1 MRQLT
6 LGVQLK
12 ERATFAS
19 FLTARNVEVVAHLRQ
34 LAADAPGGATWI
46 AGPHTAGK
54 SHLLQA
60 VCAAAPAGRRAAYLP
75 LESLLPFG
83 PGALDGADELDLAC
97 YDDVQCVA
105 GLEDWERRL
114 FSLWQRALERNT
126 TLLFAARE
134 TPARVDFDLADLK
147 SRLASSTVFAVRE
160 LNDEEQLQALD
171 LRAHL
176 RGFELPAETAR
187 YLQRRFPRD
196 MRTLCEVLDTLDDA
210 AFAAQRRL
218 TVPFIRAIVDAK
230 TPADA
235 KTRS

>member
-19 FLTARNVEVVAHLRQ
+19 FLTARNVELVAHLNNV
-34 LAADAPGGATWI
+34 AATTPPGATWL

-60 VCAAAPAGRRAAYLP
+60 VCAATPAGKRVAYLP
-75 LESLLPFG
+75 LEALLPFG
-83 PGALDGADELDLAC
+83 PGALDGADILAVAC
-97 YDDVQCVA
+97 YDDVQAIA
-105 GLEDWERRL
+105 GLADWEQRL
-114 FSLWQRALERNT
+114 FSLWQRELERGT

-134 TPARVDFDLADLK
+134 NPGQVAFDLADLK
-147 SRLASSTVFAVRE
+147 SRLASSVVFPVRE
-160 LNDEEQLQALD
+160 LNDEEQIEALN

-196 MRTLCEVLDTLDDA
+196 MRTLCEILDTLDDA
-210 AFAAQRRL
+210 SFAAQRRI
-218 TVPFIRAIVDAK
+218 TVPFIRDVIDGRVK
-230 TPADA
+230 L
-235 KTRS
+235 

>member
-19 FLTARNVEVVAHLRQ
+19 FLTARNQELVTHLKHVA
-34 LAADAPGGATWI
+34 AATPPGATWL

-60 VCAAAPAGRRAAYLP
+60 VCADVAPARRAAYLP
-75 LESLLPFG
+75 LETLLPFG
-83 PGALDGADELDLAC
+83 PGTLDGAEGLDVAC
-97 YDDVQCVA
+97 YDDIQAIA
-105 GLEDWERRL
+105 GLPEWERRV
-114 FSLWQRALERNT
+114 FALWLNAQERHT

-134 TPARVDFDLADLK
+134 NPAHVEFGLQDLK
-147 SRLASSTVFAVRE
+147 SRLASSAIFAVRE

-171 LRAHL
+171 LRAQL
-176 RGFELPAETAR
+176 RGFELPVETAR

-196 MRTLCEVLDTLDDA
+196 MRTLCEILDTLDDA
-210 AFAAQRRL
+210 AFVAQRRL
-218 TVPFIRAIVDAK
+218 TVPFIRAHLDRPV
-230 TPADA
+230 
-235 KTRS
+235 

>member
-19 FLTARNVEVVAHLRQ
+19 FLTARNQELVTHLQQ
-34 LAADAPGGATWI
+34 LAATTPGGATWL

-60 VCAAAPAGRRAAYLP
+60 VCAAVAPGRRAAYLP
-75 LESLLPFG
+75 LEALLPFG
-83 PGALDGADELDLAC
+83 PGTLDGAESLDVAC
-97 YDDVQCVA
+97 FDDVQVVA
-105 GLEDWERRL
+105 GLGDWERRL
-114 FSLWQRALERNT
+114 FSLWQAALERHG

-134 TPARVDFDLADLK
+134 TPAHVAFDLPDLK
-147 SRLASSTVFAVRE
+147 SRLGSSVIFAVRE
-160 LNDEEQLQALD
+160 LNDDEQLQALD
-171 LRAHL
+171 LRARL
-176 RGFELPAETAR
+176 RGIELPAETAR

-196 MRTLCEVLDTLDDA
+196 MRTLCEILDTLDDA

-218 TVPFIRAIVDAK
+218 TVPFIRAVIEG
-230 TPADA
+230 
-235 KTRS
+235 RSGN

>member
-1 MRQLT
+1 MRQLA

-19 FLTARNVEVVAHLRQ
+19 FLTARNAELVTHLHHVA
-34 LAADAPGGATWI
+34 AATPPGSTWI

-60 VCAAAPAGRRAAYLP
+60 VCAATPAGRRAAYLP

-83 PGALDGADELDLAC
+83 PAAIDGAEDLDVGC
-97 YDDVQCVA
+97 FDDVQCIA
-105 GLEDWERRL
+105 GLDDWEHKL
-114 FSLWQRALERNT
+114 FSVWQRSFERGA

-134 TPARVDFDLADLK
+134 SPSQVNFGLADLK

-160 LNDEEQLQALD
+160 LNDHEQLEALD
-171 LRAHL
+171 LRARL

-187 YLQRRFPRD
+187 YLQRRYPRD
-196 MRTLCEVLDTLDDA
+196 MRSLCEVLDTLDDA
-210 AFAAQRRL
+210 AFREQRRI
-218 TVPFIRAIVDAK
+218 TVPFIKQILDQKA
-230 TPADA
+230 
-235 KTRS
+235 

>member
-19 FLTARNVEVVAHLRQ
+19 FLTARNQELVTHLKHVA
-34 LAADAPGGATWI
+34 ASTPPGATWL

-60 VCAAAPAGRRAAYLP
+60 VCADVAPGPRAAYLP
-75 LESLLPFG
+75 LETLLPFG
-83 PGALDGADELDLAC
+83 PGTLDGAEALDVAC
-97 YDDVQCVA
+97 YDDIQAIA
-105 GLEDWERRL
+105 GLAEWERRL
-114 FSLWQRALERNT
+114 FALWLNAQERHT

-134 TPARVDFDLADLK
+134 NPAHVDFGLQDLK
-147 SRLASSTVFAVRE
+147 SRLASSAIFAVRE

-171 LRAHL
+171 LRAQL

-196 MRTLCEVLDTLDDA
+196 MRTLCEILDTLDDA
-210 AFAAQRRL
+210 AFVAQRRL
-218 TVPFIRAIVDAK
+218 TVPFIRAHLDRTA
-230 TPADA
+230 
-235 KTRS
+235 

>member
-1 MRQLT
+1 MRQLI

-19 FLTARNVEVVAHLRQ
+19 FLTGRNVELVAHLRNI
-34 LAADAPGGATWI
+34 AANAPPGATWI

-60 VCAAAPAGRRAAYLP
+60 VCAGTGPDKRAAYLP

-83 PGALDGADELDLAC
+83 PGSLDGADTLDVAC
-97 YDDVQCVA
+97 YDDVQSVA
-105 GLEDWERRL
+105 GLADWEQRL
-114 FSLWQRALERNT
+114 FSLWQRALERGN

-134 TPARVDFDLADLK
+134 NPAHVDFGLPDLK
-147 SRLASSTVFAVRE
+147 SRLASSAVFAVRE
-160 LNDEEQLQALD
+160 LNDEEQLEALY

-176 RGFELPAETAR
+176 RGFELPPETAR

-196 MRTLCEVLDTLDDA
+196 MRTLCEILDTLDDA
-210 AFAAQRRL
+210 AFEAQRRI
-218 TVPFIRAIVDAK
+218 TVPFIRDVVDRK
-230 TPADA
+230 
-235 KTRS
+235 

>member
-1 MRQLT
+1 MKQLT

-19 FLTARNVEVVAHLRQ
+19 FLVARNAELVTHLRQ
-34 LAADAPGGATWI
+34 VASATPAGATWI

-60 VCAAAPAGRRAAYLP
+60 VCAATAPGKRAAYLP

-83 PGALDGADELDLAC
+83 PAAIEGAEQLDVAC

-105 GLEDWERRL
+105 GLADWEQQL
-114 FSLWQRALERNT
+114 FSLWQRAQERGG

-134 TPARVDFDLADLK
+134 APAQVDFGLADLK
-147 SRLASSTVFAVRE
+147 SRLTSAAVFAVRE
-160 LNDEEQLQALD
+160 LNDEEQLQALE

-176 RGFELPAETAR
+176 RGFELPPETAR
-187 YLQRRFPRD
+187 YLQRRYPRD
-196 MRTLCEVLDTLDDA
+196 MRSLCEVLDTLDDA
-210 AFAAQRRL
+210 AFAAQRRI
-218 TVPFIRAIVDAK
+218 TVPFIKEFIEGRKA
-230 TPADA
+230 
-235 KTRS
+235 

>member
-1 MRQLT
+1 MKQLT

-19 FLTARNVEVVAHLRQ
+19 FLTARNVELVAHLRH
-34 LAADAPGGATWI
+34 LAVNAPPGATWL

-60 VCAAAPAGRRAAYLP
+60 VCAATTRRAAYLP

-83 PGALDGADELDLAC
+83 PAALEGADLLDVAC
-97 YDDVQCVA
+97 YDDVQSIA
-105 GLEDWERRL
+105 GLDDWERCL
-114 FSLWQRALERNT
+114 FSLWQRALERGA

-134 TPARVDFDLADLK
+134 NPAQVPFGLADLK
-147 SRLASSTVFAVRE
+147 SRLASSAVFAVRE
-160 LNDEEQLQALD
+160 LNDEEQIEALN

-176 RGFELPAETAR
+176 RGFELPPETAR

-196 MRTLCEVLDTLDDA
+196 MRTLCEILDTLDDA
-210 AFAAQRRL
+210 AFAAQRRI
-218 TVPFIRAIVDAK
+218 TVPFIRDVIDRK
-230 TPADA
+230 
-235 KTRS
+235 S

>member
-1 MRQLT
+1 MKQLA

-19 FLTARNVEVVAHLRQ
+19 FLTARNAELVAHLRHV
-34 LAADAPGGATWI
+34 AANTPAGATWV

-60 VCAAAPAGRRAAYLP
+60 VCAATVAGKRAAYLP

-83 PGALDGADELDLAC
+83 PAALEGAEQLDVAC
-97 YDDVQCVA
+97 YDDVQVIA
-105 GLEDWERRL
+105 GLDDWERSL
-114 FSLWQRALERNT
+114 FSLWQRAQERGG

-134 TPARVDFDLADLK
+134 NPAHVAYALADLK
-147 SRLASSTVFAVRE
+147 SRLASSAVFAVRE
-160 LNDEEQLQALD
+160 LNDDEQVEALN

-176 RGFELPAETAR
+176 RGFELPPETAR

-196 MRTLCEVLDTLDDA
+196 MRTLCEILDTLDDA
-210 AFAAQRRL
+210 AFAAQRRI
-218 TVPFIRAIVDAK
+218 TVPFIRDVIDGRAK
-230 TPADA
+230 G
-235 KTRS
+235 

>member
-1 MRQLT
+1 VRQLT

-19 FLTARNVEVVAHLRQ
+19 FLTARNAELVAHLRH
-34 LAADAPGGATWI
+34 LSATTPAGATWI

-60 VCAAAPAGRRAAYLP
+60 VCADTPPGRRAAYLP
-75 LESLLPFG
+75 LESLMPFG
-83 PGALDGADELDLAC
+83 PESLDGAEQLDLAC
-97 YDDVQCVA
+97 YDDVQCIA
-105 GLEDWERRL
+105 GFAEWERKL
-114 FSLWQRALERNT
+114 FALWQRAQERGT

-134 TPARVDFDLADLK
+134 TPAQVAFDLQDLK
-147 SRLASSTVFAVRE
+147 SRLTASAVFAVRE
-160 LNDEEQLQALD
+160 LNDEEQLEALY
-171 LRAHL
+171 LRARL

-196 MRTLCEVLDTLDDA
+196 MRSLCEVLDTLDDA

-218 TVPFIRAIVDAK
+218 TVPFIRNIIDS
-230 TPADA
+230 
-235 KTRS
+235 R

>member
-1 MRQLT
+1 MKQLT

-19 FLTARNVEVVAHLRQ
+19 FLTARNVELVEHLRL
-34 LAADAPGGATWI
+34 LAQGAPPGSTWI

-60 VCAAAPAGRRAAYLP
+60 VCAATPAGKRAAYLP

-83 PGALDGADELDLAC
+83 PAALEGAELLDVAC
-97 YDDVQCVA
+97 YDDVQSVA
-105 GLEDWERRL
+105 GLDDWEHCL
-114 FSLWQRALERNT
+114 FSLWQRAQERNT

-134 TPARVDFDLADLK
+134 NPAQVPFALADLK
-147 SRLASSTVFAVRE
+147 SRLASSAVFAVRE
-160 LNDEEQLQALD
+160 LNDEEQIEALH

-176 RGFELPAETAR
+176 RGFELPPETAR

-196 MRTLCEVLDTLDDA
+196 MRTLCEILDTLDDA
-210 AFAAQRRL
+210 AFVAQRRL
-218 TVPFIRAIVDAK
+218 TVPFIRDVIDGKSKV
-230 TPADA
+230 
-235 KTRS
+235 

>member
-19 FLTARNVEVVAHLRQ
+19 FLTARNVELVAHLRNVA
-34 LAADAPGGATWI
+34 LAGPPGATWI

-60 VCAAAPAGRRAAYLP
+60 VCAEVTSGKRAAYLP
-75 LESLLPFG
+75 LETLLPFG
-83 PGALDGADELDLAC
+83 PASLEGAELLEVAC
-97 YDDVQCVA
+97 YDDVQTIA
-105 GLEDWERRL
+105 GLADWEERL
-114 FSLWQRALERNT
+114 FSLWQRALERGT

-134 TPARVDFDLADLK
+134 NPVHVDFGLADLK
-147 SRLASSTVFAVRE
+147 SRLASAAVFAVRE
-160 LNDEEQLQALD
+160 LNDEEQLEALY

-176 RGFELPAETAR
+176 RGFELPPETAR

-196 MRTLCEVLDTLDDA
+196 MRTLCEILDTLDDA

-218 TVPFIRAIVDAK
+218 TIPFIRNVIDGPK
-230 TPADA
+230 PA
-235 KTRS
+235 

>member
-19 FLTARNVEVVAHLRQ
+19 FLTARNQEVVTHLKHV
-34 LAADAPGGATWI
+34 AASAPPGATWL

-60 VCAAAPAGRRAAYLP
+60 VCAEVAPGRRAAYLP
-75 LESLLPFG
+75 LETLLPFG
-83 PGALDGADELDLAC
+83 PGTLDGAEALDVAC
-97 YDDVQCVA
+97 YDDIQAIA
-105 GLEDWERRL
+105 GLAEWERRL
-114 FSLWQRALERNT
+114 FALWLNAQERHT

-134 TPARVDFDLADLK
+134 NPAHAEFGLQDLK
-147 SRLASSTVFAVRE
+147 SRLASSAIFAVRE

-171 LRAHL
+171 LRAQL

-196 MRTLCEVLDTLDDA
+196 MRTLCEILDTLDDA
-210 AFAAQRRL
+210 AFVAQRRL
-218 TVPFIRAIVDAK
+218 TVPFIRAHLDRPI
-230 TPADA
+230 
-235 KTRS
+235 

>member
-19 FLTARNVEVVAHLRQ
+19 FLTARNGELVAHLRQ
-34 LAADAPGGATWI
+34 VAAATPAASTWI

-60 VCAAAPAGRRAAYLP
+60 VCAATPMGKRAAYLP

-83 PGALDGADELDLAC
+83 PAAIEGAEHLDVAC
-97 YDDVQCVA
+97 FDDVQSVA
-105 GLEDWERRL
+105 GLADWEQKL
-114 FSLWQRALERNT
+114 FSMWQRAQERGS

-134 TPARVDFDLADLK
+134 NPAQVAFGLADLK

-160 LNDEEQLQALD
+160 LSDEEQLAALD
-171 LRAHL
+171 LRARL

-196 MRTLCEVLDTLDDA
+196 MRSLCEVLDTLDDA
-210 AFAAQRRL
+210 AFAAQRRI
-218 TVPFIRAIVDAK
+218 TVPFIKEIVDRK
-230 TPADA
+230 V
-235 KTRS
+235 

>member
-1 MRQLT
+1 MRQLA

-19 FLTARNVEVVAHLRQ
+19 FLTARNVELVAHLTHVAST
-34 LAADAPGGATWI
+34 LPGGATWL

-60 VCAAAPAGRRAAYLP
+60 ACAAAPAGRRVAYLP

-83 PGALDGADELDLAC
+83 PGALDGAEHLDLAC
-97 YDDVQCVA
+97 YDDVQVIA
-105 GLEDWERRL
+105 GLDDWERRL
-114 FSLWQRALERNT
+114 FSLWQSAQDHSR

-134 TPARVDFDLADLK
+134 SPSQVPYSLPDLK
-147 SRLASSTVFAVRE
+147 SRLSSSAVFAVRE
-160 LNDEEQLQALD
+160 LNDEEQLEALD
-171 LRAHL
+171 LRARL

-196 MRTLCEVLDTLDDA
+196 MRSLCEVLDTLDDA
-210 AFAAQRRL
+210 AFAAQRRI
-218 TVPFIRAIVDAK
+218 TVPFIKEILDRK
-230 TPADA
+230 
-235 KTRS
+235 S